1 MTTPVYDTIDL
12 PHSVFPEPDLF
23 AFGVVGDSMT
33 GDDIRDGDFI
43 VVAPGPA
50 ADGDIA
56 VVEYATPN
64 GRRGRVVKHV
74 RHDGDAL
81 VLESSNPACPP
92 KIITPEVVPVI
103 EGVVVGVA
111 RVQDGTW
118 THFRLH
124 PPPEAPC
131 TSGQ

>member
-1 MTTPVYDTIDL
+1 MHPQKLV
-12 PHSVFPEPDLF
+12 PF
-23 AFGVVGDSMT
+23 
-33 GDDIRDGDFI
+33 
-43 VVAPGPA
+43 VVAVAVCGAAVDAQQVTKETVPGIRNFA
-50 ADGDIA
+50 R
-56 VVEYATPN
+56 VETT
-64 GRRGRVVKHV
+64 V
-74 RHDGDAL
+74 
-81 VLESSNPACPP
+81 ACAGA
-92 KIITPEVVPVI
+92 ITPEVVPVI